1 MLHREGLDG
10 VSEGGLVKL
19 GAREGG
25 VDVDVDVLLDGVVD
39 GTGSM
44 ARAEVAER
52 VDMGWGVVVGG
63 VEVSLGRVGTREVRR
78 VRGVELGVGMVVG
91 VDRC

>member
-1 MLHREGLDG
+1 M
-10 VSEGGLVKL
+10 KL

-78 VRGVELGVGMVVG
+78 VRGEEGVEGVGMVVG
-91 VDRC
+91 VDVWMLM

>member
-1 MLHREGLDG
+1 M
-10 VSEGGLVKL
+10 KL